1 MSRFNTTNFL
11 KILVINLFVV
21 LAVSSCAK
29 QPKGVR
35 AQVKTNS
42 NDMSPSTTT
51 PATQQAAAANANYT
65 ISTLSLPEVTPSGHK
80 VEVELQM
87 PNGSILPLTTRHENG
102 NNFSEGTYN
111 DAQLGNQ
118 VHIQASCSSGDC
130 SKYLLL
136 VTVYRNNQSIFQT
149 FAISYSNDCKFNIA
163 STSYATG
170 SFFRDLTSA
179 ENRYMNI
186 GPANDIES
194 CSQ

>member
-11 KILVINLFVV
+11 KILAINLLIV

-35 AQVKTNS
+35 AQVKTTP
-42 NDMSPSTTT
+42 NDMSPNTTNQ
-51 PATQQAAAANANYT
+51 ATQQAAALNANYT
-65 ISTLSLPEVTPSGHK
+65 IATLSLPEPTQTGHI
-80 VEVELQM
+80 VNVELQM

-102 NNFSEGTYN
+102 NNYSEGVYN
-111 DAQLGNQ
+111 DTQLGNQ
-118 VHIQASCSSGDC
+118 VHIQASCSAGDC

-136 VTVYRNNQSIFQT
+136 VTVYRSNQSVFQT

-170 SFFRDLTSA
+170 TFFRDLTAA

-186 GPANDIES
+186 GPVNDMAT
-194 CSQ
+194 CTL